1 MQFMTTLL
9 HNPVFLAPALSWAA
23 AQLSKTILYAVLNR
37 DFRAERLFGGG
48 GMPSSHSATV
58 CALVTVCAFI
68 YGPGGFELPM
78 SLFFAFI
85 VMYDAMGVRRETGR
99 QAVVIN
105 SMVSILTGKSGDGRS
120 TVSGTDAA
128 GTGDAG
134 TDAAGTD
141 ADTAG
146 PEDQLQQLKEFVGHS
161 PLQVAVG
168 AVIGI
173 VIGLLCVTVLQ

>member
-1 MQFMTTLL
+1 MQFLIRL
-9 HNPVFLAPALSWAA
+9 FHNPVFFAPALSWTV

-58 CALVTVCAFI
+58 CALVTVCAFV
-68 YGPGGFELPM
+68 YGPDSFELPM
-78 SLFFAFI
+78 ALFFAFI

-105 SMVSILTGKSGDGRS
+105 SMVSILTAPGAKRAAEADPEDP
-120 TVSGTDAA
+120 DASA
-128 GTGDAG
+128 
-134 TDAAGTD
+134 
-141 ADTAG
+141 
-146 PEDQLQQLKEFVGHS
+146 PEDQLRELKEFVGHS

-168 AVIGI
+168 ALIGI

>member
-1 MQFMTTLL
+1 MQFLIRL
-9 HNPVFLAPALSWAA
+9 FHNPVFFALSLSWTA

-68 YGPGGFELPM
+68 YGPDSFELPM
-78 SLFFAFI
+78 ALFFAFI

-105 SMVSILTGKSGDGRS
+105 SMVSILTGKAGISGAGR
-120 TVSGTDAA
+120 TVPQRAGEEKTDPDDAA
-128 GTGDAG
+128 A
-134 TDAAGTD
+134 
-141 ADTAG
+141 
-146 PEDQLQQLKEFVGHS
+146 PEDQLRQLKEFVGHS

-168 AVIGI
+168 ALIGI
-173 VIGLLCVTVLQ
+173 TVGVLCMTVLQ

>member
-1 MQFMTTLL
+1 MQFLIRL
-9 HNPVFLAPALSWAA
+9 FHNPVFLAPALSWTA

-37 DFRAERLFGGG
+37 DFQAERLFGGG

-68 YGPGGFELPM
+68 YGPDSFELPM
-78 SLFFAFI
+78 ALFFAFI

-105 SMVSILTGKSGDGRS
+105 SMVSILTGKAGR
-120 TVSGTDAA
+120 TVPQKAEEK
-128 GTGDAG
+128 
-134 TDAAGTD
+134 D
-141 ADTAG
+141 ADPDPDTSA
-146 PEDQLQQLKEFVGHS
+146 PEDQLRQLKEFVGHS

-168 AVIGI
+168 ALIGI
-173 VIGLLCVTVLQ
+173 AIGVLFMTV